1 MSELVPAVVPQMTP
15 AAQEMDKSERIPTD
29 EEAREALKKIGS
41 TVNIEAIRAMQT
53 VGTWSTQLSAP
64 KMSMAV
70 GFSNLE
76 ETRLG
81 KEYAK
86 ELMDAARGGA
96 NNPYGIEPDAELM
109 VHGLKMMTNI
119 LSEERQILA
128 ILMTAQKNDREAA
141 QGGKKGRN
149 APPSIHQHVH
159 LHGKPQTAPPT

>member
-1 MSELVPAVVPQMTP
+1 MTEVLPPAPQITP
-15 AAQEMDKSERIPTD
+15 AAAALDKSDRVPTD

-41 TVNIEAIRAMQT
+41 KVCLDSIRAMQT
-53 VGTWSTQLSAP
+53 IGTWSTQLSAP

-96 NNPYGIEPDAELM
+96 NNPYGIEPEAELM

-119 LSEERQILA
+119 LAEERQILA
-128 ILMTAQKNDREAA
+128 MLMEAQKNDREAA
-141 QGGKKGRN
+141 SSKKGKN

-159 LHGKPQTAPPT
+159 LHSKPQTATPT